1 MKILITGA
9 SGFIGGRLLSYLA
22 DIPNVAVRGVGRR
35 PLPHS
40 PHYRALALERL
51 DELDFSPQV
60 VIHAAG
66 RASPWGTAQDY
77 YRDNVETTQQVIAF
91 CRRKGLPRL
100 ILLSSAAV
108 YYRFAHQYALR
119 EDTPVGPP
127 FTSEYGRSKYL
138 AEQVLADYVGEKT
151 VLRPCG
157 IFGAGDTLLFPP
169 LITAARKR
177 QLVRLR
183 AENIPARTDLLH
195 VDVLCDYVWRA
206 ANHAPLQPCYNLTAN
221 ASMEIETLL
230 DEVLTQMAL
239 PLPQRT
245 MGVATALRFAGVME
259 RLWRWLPLRGAPP
272 ITRFGVGVFGYSAT
286 LDVTRMLADFGPPGR
301 TFSATL
307 SAFLHQQERQK

>member
-9 SGFIGGRLLSYLA
+9 SGFIGGRLLAYLA
-22 DIPNVAVRGVGRR
+22 GIPHVEVRGVGRR

-40 PHYRALALERL
+40 PYYRALALERL
-51 DELDFSPQV
+51 DELDFRPQV

-66 RASPWGTAQDY
+66 RASPWGTAQAY
-77 YRDNVETTQQVIAF
+77 YRDNVETTRHIIAF
-91 CRRKGLPRL
+91 CRRNGLPRL
-100 ILLSSAAV
+100 IFLSSAAV
-108 YYRFAHQYALR
+108 YYRFAHQYALH
-119 EDTPVGPP
+119 EDTAIGPP

-138 AEQVLADYVGEKT
+138 AEQLLADYPGEKT

-157 IFGAGDTLLFPP
+157 IFGAGDSLLFPP
-169 LITAARKR
+169 LIAAARKR

-183 AENIPARTDLLH
+183 AENTPARTDLLH
-195 VDVLCDYVWRA
+195 VDELCNYLWRA
-206 ANHAPLQPCYNLTAN
+206 ANHALLQPCYNLSAD
-221 ASMEIETLL
+221 APVVVETLL

-245 MGVATALRFAGVME
+245 MDVATALRFAGAME
-259 RLWRWLPLRGAPP
+259 RLWRWLPLRGEPP

-307 SAFLHQQERQK
+307 SAFLQQQEKQK